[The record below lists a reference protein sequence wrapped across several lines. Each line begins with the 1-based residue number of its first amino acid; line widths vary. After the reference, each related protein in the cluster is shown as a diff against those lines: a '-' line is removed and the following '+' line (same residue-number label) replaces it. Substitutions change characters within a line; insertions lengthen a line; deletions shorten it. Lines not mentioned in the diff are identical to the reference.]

1 MTKLKTCKVG
11 HNSLDLYTVLV
22 LVWFTTIKTEL
33 DIHCKKGC
41 ERIASSLLNQY
52 QETRKYF
59 DRNIKFAWSL
69 VPNHPFRNGTLSIAL
84 KNWAKADIKTFWSCT
99 IFTWFLYFDPN
110 ILSSIVCVISVQ
122 IRGFS
127 GPYFPA
133 FGPEKTPYLDKTFW
147 SCTIFTWFLYFDPN
161 ILSSIVC
168 VISVQIRG
176 FSGPYFPAFG
186 PEKTPYLDTFH
197 AVRAATVFCFPDNF
211 SVSNLFTE
219 YFQVSA
225 SDNNFQRTLM
235 LTFH

>member
-69 VPNHPFRNGTLSIAL
+69 VPNHPFRNGTLTIAL
-84 KNWAKADIKTFWSCT
+84 KNWAKADIKTFWSST

-110 ILSSIVCVISVQ
+110 ILSSIVCVKSVQ
-122 IRGFS
+122 IRSF
-127 GPYFPA
+127 
-133 FGPEKTPYLDKTFW
+133 FW
-147 SCTIFTWFLYFDPN
+147 SIFSRIWTRKNSVFGHFSCSESCN
-161 ILSSIVC
+161 CIL
-168 VISVQIRG
+168 
-176 FSGPYFPAFG
+176 FSW
-186 PEKTPYLDTFH
+186 
-197 AVRAATVFCFPDNF
+197 
-211 SVSNLFTE
+211 
-219 YFQVSA
+219 
-225 SDNNFQRTLM
+225 
-235 LTFH
+235 

>member
-41 ERIASSLLNQY
+41 ERIASSLLNQC

-99 IFTWFLYFDPN
+99 IFT
-110 ILSSIVCVISVQ
+110 
-122 IRGFS
+122 
-127 GPYFPA
+127 
-133 FGPEKTPYLDKTFW
+133 
-147 SCTIFTWFLYFDPN
+147 
-161 ILSSIVC
+161 
-168 VISVQIRG
+168 
-176 FSGPYFPAFG
+176 
-186 PEKTPYLDTFH
+186 
-197 AVRAATVFCFPDNF
+197 
-211 SVSNLFTE
+211 
-219 YFQVSA
+219 
-225 SDNNFQRTLM
+225 
-235 LTFH
+235 

>member
-41 ERIASSLLNQY
+41 ERITSSLLNQY

-133 FGPEKTPYLDKTFW
+133 FGPEKTPYLD
-147 SCTIFTWFLYFDPN
+147 
-161 ILSSIVC
+161 
-168 VISVQIRG
+168 
-176 FSGPYFPAFG
+176 
-186 PEKTPYLDTFH
+186 TFH